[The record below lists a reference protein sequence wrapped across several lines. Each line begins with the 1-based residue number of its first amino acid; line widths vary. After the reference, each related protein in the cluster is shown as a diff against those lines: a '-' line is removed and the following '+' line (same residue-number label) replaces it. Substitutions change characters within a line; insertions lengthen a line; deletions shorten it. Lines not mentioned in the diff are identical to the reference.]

1 MLSRDILND
10 ERGSFNHANNH
21 ASFHPSLMTNITKIY
36 RAKILKKITVIVTD
50 VDDGLTNFQIFKLI
64 S

>member
-10 ERGSFNHANNH
+10 EHGSFNHANNH

-36 RAKILKKITVIVTD
+36 RARILKKITVIVTD
-50 VDDGLTNFQIFKLI
+50 VDDWLTNFKVFKLI